1 MAAVLAKGRFHLTA
15 EILQHV
21 QRHEGLDRTGKAA
34 SVNTAGAPPGQ
45 GLLSHCQGHSH
56 SLVNTGP
63 LPLEFFAVV
72 PESP

>member
-34 SVNTAGAPPGQ
+34 AMNTAGPPPGQ
-45 GLLSHCQGHSH
+45 GLLSHCPGDTHT
-56 SLVNTGP
+56 LF
-63 LPLEFFAVV
+63 L
-72 PESP
+72 